1 MNLTELNEVQPD
13 QLIVGHEYLVTNLGG
28 DGDYTENLSPRKFY
42 RGTVRECCPHN
53 ARISEDKYIFP
64 NIGLS
69 QLTELNQSNSV
80 LKFKYLKGWNIHNQA
95 WAPKFYII

>member
-13 QLIVGHEYLVTNLGG
+13 QLIIGQEYMVTNLGG
-28 DGDYTENLSPRKFY
+28 DGDYTENLSLRKFY

-53 ARISEDKYIFP
+53 ARIPEDKYIFP

-69 QLTELNQSNSV
+69 QLTELNQPDSV
-80 LKFKYLKGWNIHNQA
+80 LKYKYIKGWNIHNQV
-95 WAPKFYII
+95 WSPKFYII